1 VSEAADPHG
10 EQRAHDAE
18 RARSALKQPG
28 RKIVTRTKGRTNGPI
43 TQFVSPSDLGQSMKP
58 FVMLARY
65 SVPGTATFNYP
76 MHPHS
81 GVASLAIIV
90 EGTLHS
96 VDSKGRPKILQRGSV
111 EWLLAG
117 RGIWHGGPVS
127 TVAPTCG
134 YLMWLALPPEH
145 ELAPPAEAFVDAK
158 QLPVE
163 GAARVLL
170 GRFNGTESVWP
181 APVPAT
187 CLYVE
192 LKASDTWHYDP
203 PETHDVLWMV
213 VCAGALDAGE
223 PVPEGDLVVFERSAQ
238 SLNIV
243 ARSDCSFILGSA
255 RFSPHDIV
263 ESHSSVHTSLA
274 ALRQAEDEIARL
286 GEQLNAQGRL
296 AAEQWESAMQK
307 MRGRR

>member
-1 VSEAADPHG
+1 MSETGDSHSAPRALT
-10 EQRAHDAE
+10 EQQQHQR
-18 RARSALKQPG
+18 

-65 SVPGTATFNYP
+65 SVPEKATFNYP

-81 GVASLAIIV
+81 GVASLAMIV

-96 VDSKGRPKILQRGSV
+96 VDSKGGPKVLQRGSV
-111 EWLLAG
+111 EWLMAG
-117 RGIWHGGPVS
+117 RGIWHGGPVG
-127 TVAPTCG
+127 TIEPTCG

-145 ELAPPAEAFVDAK
+145 ELAPPAEAFIDARNT
-158 QLPVE
+158 PAE

-170 GRFNGTESVWP
+170 GSFNGTESVWP
-181 APVPAT
+181 APVAAT

-192 LKASDTWHYDP
+192 LGEGDKWHYDP
-203 PETHDVLWMV
+203 PESHDVLWMM
-213 VCAGALDAGE
+213 VCAGSLDAGE
-223 PVPEGDLVVFERSAQ
+223 SVREGELAVFERASQ
-238 SLNIV
+238 SVNLV
-243 ARSDCSFILGSA
+243 ARSACSFILGSA

-307 MRGRR
+307 MRSRR

>member
-1 VSEAADPHG
+1 VSETGDPHG
-10 EQRAHDAE
+10 EQRAHGGE
-18 RARSALKQPG
+18 LARHAFRGQS

-65 SVPGTATFNYP
+65 SVPEKATFNYP

-96 VDSKGRPKILQRGSV
+96 VDSKGRPKVLQRGSV

-127 TVAPTCG
+127 TVAQTCG

-145 ELAPPAEAFVDAK
+145 ELALPAEAFVDAR
-158 QLPVE
+158 QPPVE
-163 GAARVLL
+163 NAARVLL
-170 GRFNGTESVWP
+170 GRFNKTESIWP
-181 APVPAT
+181 TPVPAT

-192 LKASDTWHYDP
+192 LREGDTWHYDP
-203 PETHDVLWMV
+203 PDTHDVLWMTI
-213 VCAGALDAGE
+213 CLGLLDAGE
-223 PVPEGDLVVFERSAQ
+223 PVREGELVVFERSSQ
-238 SLNIV
+238 RVNII

-255 RFSPHDIV
+255 QFSPYEIV

-296 AAEQWESAMQK
+296 PAEQLESAMQK
-307 MRGRR
+307 MRSRR